1 MTYSAENP
9 QDSPAPRRSATSRA
23 LPLAPLALLSCTG
36 IYSFW
41 CFCAA
46 SATQRN
52 AASAPQRLLS
62 YCYSYRVW
70 TVTAAVQCER
80 CVFCLFIHNNIIRAQ
95 GYRVPAVPGYRRERP
110 ARPAGKRYRL
120 PGTAV
125 RYQRSIAPCGTS
137 SYNYTVCT
145 WYRIYRYRYQC
156 RSRYSYTTAGTST
169 MTWYRIYYI
178 VVPVPVIFSG
188 KKRSLC
194 SSRGSQPRASPA

>member
-120 PGTAV
+120 PGTWC
-125 RYQRSIAPCGTS
+125 IAPWVQARIIIRYVPGTEYTGTGTS
-137 SYNYTVCT
+137 
-145 WYRIYRYRYQC
+145 
-156 RSRYSYTTAGTST
+156 AGPGTRT
-169 MTWYRIYYI
+169 PL
-178 VVPVPVIFSG
+178 PVPA
-188 KKRSLC
+188 
-194 SSRGSQPRASPA
+194 P